1 MEKKKIIIVLAIIVL
16 IIVGIVMIT
25 SKNGGSS
32 GDALTLTQEEAEYT
46 MSIKV
51 PEDKDNKGTSK
62 YKLVTADSG
71 VELKDEY
78 TQYAVIGDKVQIE
91 FEYTNYVYQTTV
103 KYKAK
108 YGEKDTNFANY
119 KQALLDSEISYIND
133 VEEMN
138 VNGKEAVQYKADKQL
153 MRVLNTDNIS
163 KKKLIY
169 INIHPVNENDS
180 IEELVQQEEI
190 KDMIDSIEFKKK

>member
-1 MEKKKIIIVLAIIVL
+1 MEKRKIIIVLVIIALIIGAIIMFTKK
-16 IIVGIVMIT
+16 GN
-25 SKNGGSS
+25 SP
-32 GDALTLTQEEAEYT
+32 GDPLTLTQEETEYT

-51 PEDKDNKGTSK
+51 PGNKNGETK
-62 YKLVTADSG
+62 YKLVKADSG
-71 VELKDEY
+71 VEFKDEY

-119 KQALLDSEISYIND
+119 KQALLDSSISYIND
-133 VEEMN
+133 VQEFK
-138 VNGKEAVQYKADKQL
+138 VNGKDAVQYKADKQL
-153 MRVLNTDNIS
+153 MRVLNTDNIN

-169 INIHPVNENDS
+169 INIHPINENDS
-180 IEELVQQEEI
+180 IEELIEEKEI

>member
-1 MEKKKIIIVLAIIVL
+1 MEKKKIIIVLVIIALIIGAIIMFTKK
-16 IIVGIVMIT
+16 GN
-25 SKNGGSS
+25 SP
-32 GDALTLTQEEAEYT
+32 GDPLTLTQEETEYT

-51 PEDKDNKGTSK
+51 PGNKNGETK
-62 YKLVTADSG
+62 YKLVKADSG
-71 VELKDEY
+71 VEFKDEY

-119 KQALLDSEISYIND
+119 KQALLDSSISYIND
-133 VEEMN
+133 VQEFK
-138 VNGKEAVQYKADKQL
+138 VNGKDAVQYKADKQL
-153 MRVLNTDNIS
+153 MRVLNTDNIN

-169 INIHPVNENDS
+169 INIHPINENDS
-180 IEELVQQEEI
+180 IEELIEEKEI